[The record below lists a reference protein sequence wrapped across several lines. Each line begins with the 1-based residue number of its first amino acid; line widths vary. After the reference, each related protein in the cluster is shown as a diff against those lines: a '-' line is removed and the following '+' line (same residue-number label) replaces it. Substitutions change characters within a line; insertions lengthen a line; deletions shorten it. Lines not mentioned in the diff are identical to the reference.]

1 MIPFADWLRFHAS
14 MRPAELA
21 IATPRVRLTFA
32 QLYDAS
38 LAIAARLHRLG
49 MKRGQTAAIFVLNP
63 ALQCTLLVAINRLGL
78 CGCILP
84 QWESR
89 RAAALE
95 AVAFDWFLSDSALDP
110 ATKEQRVDVDL
121 NWLVEREALD
131 GLPPSKPFESVAHC
145 LIAISSGTVSKSKPI
160 SFTAAQL
167 ERRIAWRAFEEQTT
181 HPGEKTYIML
191 SAASMLS
198 FLTMF
203 GTLYAGGCIYGGWPP
218 EHVAGLLVQERINRL
233 VSTPPLL
240 MKQMANFEKQPQYPD
255 LRIIYSG
262 GDVLPEAFSRRVC
275 EKLCRN
281 LVTAFGTNETG
292 QIAVGRVDRM
302 SHQPQRVGFLLPWAE
317 AQAVDHNDNPL
328 PPGTEGQLRFRT
340 PGMASGYLGNPQATA
355 AQFKHGW
362 FYPGDVG
369 AITSE
374 GGLLM
379 GGRLADLIVTAQGNL
394 NPRTIDLAAG
404 ECEGVSDAAAFG
416 VRGESG
422 LDDIWLA
429 VTGSDDLDM
438 EKLQRFCTARFGT
451 QAPQHF
457 LKLPQLPRNESG
469 KVLRWAL
476 VDIAT
481 SKSA

>member
-14 MRPAELA
+14 MRPAEWA

-38 LAIAARLHRLG
+38 LAIAARLNRLG
-49 MKRGQTAAIFVLNP
+49 MKRGQKAAIFVLNP
-63 ALQCTLLVAINRLGL
+63 ALQCALLVAINRLGL

-84 QWESR
+84 QWETR

-95 AVAFDWFLSDSALDP
+95 AIAFDWHLTDTP
-110 ATKEQRVDVDL
+110 ADFGTQGQNVEVDL
-121 NWLVEREALD
+121 NWLIERTPLD
-131 GLPPSKPFESVAHC
+131 DLPPLKPFDSDAHC
-145 LIAISSGTVSKSKPI
+145 LLAISSGTVSKSKPI
-160 SFTAAQL
+160 AFTAAQL

-181 HPGEKTYIML
+181 HPGEKTYTML
-191 SAASMLS
+191 NAASMLS

-203 GTLYAGGCIYGGWPP
+203 GTLYAGGCIYGGWPA

-240 MKQMANFEKQPQYPD
+240 MKQMANFEKQERYPD

-262 GDVLPEAFSRRVC
+262 GDILPESFSRRVG

-302 SHQPQRVGFLLPWAE
+302 GHQPHRVGFLLPWAE

-369 AITSE
+369 AITPE
-374 GGLLM
+374 GGLIM

-394 NPRTIDLAAG
+394 NPRAIDMAAS
-404 ECEGVSDAAAFG
+404 ECEGVNEAAAFG
-416 VRGESG
+416 VRSASG

-429 VTGSDDLDM
+429 VAGSDDLDV
-438 EKLQRFCTARFGT
+438 ENLRRFCATRFGT
-451 QAPQHF
+451 QTPRHF

-476 VDIAT
+476 VDIAAG
-481 SKSA
+481 KSA